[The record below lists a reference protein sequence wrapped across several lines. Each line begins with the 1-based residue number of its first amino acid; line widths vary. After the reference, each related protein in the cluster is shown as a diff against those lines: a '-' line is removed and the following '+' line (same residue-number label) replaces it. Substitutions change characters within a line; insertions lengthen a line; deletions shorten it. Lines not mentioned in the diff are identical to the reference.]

1 MVVCASLVG
10 CATTASITPKLSQNP
25 AACKLHATIRYDG
38 KADYLPAALINDESA
53 HGAMAFRYS
62 FEAQYGLHEYNA
74 FLVAVNPLSLV
85 GFPTGNDN
93 LVVVGRVDLMR
104 GETVVRTYA
113 AVASL
118 KRTDLRRR
126 GNIHR
131 HAAPCPHA
139 GEGQS
144 QRTTVSGSRNYY
156 EVARGVELRLVI
168 S

>member
-118 KRTDLRRR
+118 KRTPS
-126 GNIHR
+126 IF
-131 HAAPCPHA
+131 
-139 GEGQS
+139 GEGETFTDMRHHALMLVKDNLSAQLCQDQGTITKLLEES
-144 QRTTVSGSRNYY
+144 SSG
-156 EVARGVELRLVI
+156 
-168 S
+168 